1 MRTRVTITSLT
12 VGVVAVVVIA
22 ASGPVTAEGSNFAPV
37 KDPAV
42 LEECGACH
50 MPYLAG
56 LLPARSWT
64 AIMAGLKDHF
74 GENAELDAE
83 TARRIG
89 DYLTANAADSAGARS
104 RAPRDPQQGPVPL
117 RITELPWW
125 RQKHD
130 KKGRVAPATLKR
142 RGAKLASDC
151 VACHVDAARG
161 SFDDD

>member
-1 MRTRVTITSLT
+1 MKPLTTLTSRTA
-12 VGVVAVVVIA
+12 GVLAIVAIA
-22 ASGPVTAEGSNFAPV
+22 LGGPAIADGSNFQPV
-37 KDPAV
+37 KDATV
-42 LEECGACH
+42 LKECGACH

-89 DYLTANAADSAGARS
+89 DYLTANAADSRGARS
-104 RAPRDPQQGPVPL
+104 EALRGLQQSSAPL

-125 RQKHD
+125 LQKHE
-130 KKGRVAPATLKR
+130 KKGRVSPATMQR
-142 RGAKLASDC
+142 RGAKLKSDC

>member
-1 MRTRVTITSLT
+1 MKTLITITSRTAGALAI
-12 VGVVAVVVIA
+12 VAIA
-22 ASGPVTAEGSNFAPV
+22 LSGPAIADSSNFQPV
-37 KDPAV
+37 KDATV
-42 LEECGACH
+42 LKECGACH

-83 TARRIG
+83 TVRRIG
-89 DYLTANAADSAGARS
+89 DYLTANAADSRDARS
-104 RAPRDPQQGPVPL
+104 KAARDLQQSPAPL

-125 RQKHD
+125 RQKHE
-130 KKGRVAPATLKR
+130 KKGRIAPATLKR
-142 RGAKLASDC
+142 RGVKLVSDC

>member
-1 MRTRVTITSLT
+1 MKTLITTASRTAGALAI
-12 VGVVAVVVIA
+12 VAIA
-22 ASGPVTAEGSNFAPV
+22 LSGPALAGGSNFQPV
-37 KDPAV
+37 KDAAV
-42 LEECGACH
+42 LKECGACH

-89 DYLTANAADSAGARS
+89 DYLTANAADGRDARS
-104 RAPRDPQQGPVPL
+104 KAPRGLQQSPAPL

-125 RQKHD
+125 RQKHE
-130 KKGRVAPATLKR
+130 KKGRIAPATLKR
-142 RGAKLASDC
+142 RGVKLVSDC